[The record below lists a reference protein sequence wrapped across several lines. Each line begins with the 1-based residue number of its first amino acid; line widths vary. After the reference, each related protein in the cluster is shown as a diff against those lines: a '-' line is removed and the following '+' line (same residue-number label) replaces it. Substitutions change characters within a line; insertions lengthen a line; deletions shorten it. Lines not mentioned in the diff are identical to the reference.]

1 MGIANSFKGFETIF
15 AGLRMFW
22 QMLSKLFIVFLVVH
36 TIIVSIYIYFN
47 HDEMYGKIDSYVI
60 CLIKTYSIAKITYE
74 LNPFKQNFTV
84 DYNCENEPLQIDY
97 NYLISRFEP
106 YVLNKL
112 NIIKSKTIKIVLWTS
127 FIYLILPVLLIYFSD
142 KHKKDTRDEF
152 IRGSKLISPDKLEKD
167 IMKKSGNE
175 FMFRV
180 TDRINIP
187 LGIINRHCITLGKP
201 GSGKTQLISR
211 IIDQLIKNGFRAIIH
226 DFKGDFIST
235 FYDFRKHYIFNPLDK
250 RHMGLKDYEME
261 LIENASDLKVSD
273 INVETIN
280 KYAKYVGK
288 ASKNDKII
296 NLFDYSF
303 LLDNI
308 RDIINGIDSNSKQ
321 IKLKGMVLKTDQ
333 LIKGWSIF
341 NELRS
346 SIDID
351 AFCASLIPESASQDN
366 FWPISSRQLLGS
378 IITYCIHNNKTS
390 YSDLWKLVNLGNEE
404 LLKLFQNTVGCEEG
418 TKLLTEAKTA
428 NNIMAV
434 MSNYTKP
441 IKYLIGTEGN
451 FSIKDWVKNDK
462 DSRKIIF
469 LSNYAMIQETIKPFL
484 TMFADFS
491 IKTLLS
497 LDDDHNRR
505 LFFILDEFGE
515 LGKIGTIVPLLTG
528 SRSKGGCGFLLIQDT
543 ARINSI
549 YGQDG
554 CSTIVNA
561 CGNLI
566 SFAVKK
572 EEAEFVSSCFG
583 TAEIK
588 RTEESKSMGVD
599 NISDSISISKQTVET
614 PIVMSSE
621 VTTIP
626 SLNFYIHL
634 TDFDVSRDK
643 LDIVSFDKKS
653 QSYIGREDLLFNS
666 SHSSASKIEIS
677 PLTKPID
684 NSLDNLKIEEDPIFS
699 EIKSDS
705 STDEN
710 IKKDQSYYGELLP
723 AEEVNLKTDGS
734 DDELSSIKE
743 QESDN
748 FSEDSNQVTE
758 KSKFNDESDGML
770 F

>member
-1 MGIANSFKGFETIF
+1 MGIANSFKGYETLF
-15 AGLRMFW
+15 AALRMFW
-22 QMLSKLFIVFLVVH
+22 QMLSKL
-36 TIIVSIYIYFN
+36 IIVLLFIHALIVSTYIYFRHN
-47 HDEMYGKIDSYVI
+47 AIYDCVNSYDI
-60 CLIKTYSIAKITYE
+60 CLIKTYSIAKLTYE
-74 LNPFKQNFTV
+74 INPFKQSFKI
-84 DYNCENEPLQIDY
+84 DYLCENEPLQLDY
-97 NYLISRFEP
+97 NFFINRFEP
-106 YVLNKL
+106 YILKKL
-112 NIIKSKTIKIVLWTS
+112 NFIKTKTIEIILWS
-127 FIYLILPVLLIYFSD
+127 SLIYLLLPILLIYFNG
-142 KHKKDTRDEF
+142 KHKKDSQDEY
-152 IRGSKLISPDKLEKD
+152 IRGARLINADDLKTSIQKN
-167 IMKKSGNE
+167 GNE
-175 FMFRV
+175 YLFRI
-180 TDRINIP
+180 TNRINIP
-187 LGIINRHCITLGKP
+187 LSIINRHCITLGKP

-235 FYDFRKHYIFNPLDK
+235 FYDFKKHYIFNPLDK
-250 RHMGLKDYEME
+250 RHMGLRDIEME
-261 LIENASDLKVSD
+261 LIEEASDLTISD
-273 INVETIN
+273 LNEKTIK
-280 KYAKYVGK
+280 KYSKYLSK
-288 ASKNDKII
+288 ASNKDKII
-296 NLFDYSF
+296 PLFEYSF

-308 RDIINGIDSNSKQ
+308 RDIINGIESNSDQITIKQ
-321 IKLKGMVLKTDQ
+321 NAEKTSQ

-378 IITYCIHNNKTS
+378 IITYCIHNNMTS
-390 YSDLWKLVNLGNEE
+390 YSDLWMLVNLGNEE
-404 LLKLFQNTVGCEEG
+404 LLKLFKTTPGCEEG

-441 IKYLIGTEGN
+441 IKYLIGTEGD

-462 DSRKIIF
+462 DDRKIIF

-491 IKTLLS
+491 IKSLLS

-528 SRSKGGCGFLLIQDT
+528 SRSKGGCGFILIQDT

-549 YGQDG
+549 YGKDG

-572 EEAEFVSSCFG
+572 EEAEFVSECFG

-599 NISDSISISKQTVET
+599 NISDSISLSKQTVEKR
-614 PIVMSSE
+614 IVMPSE

-626 SLNFYIHL
+626 TLNFYIHL
-634 TDFDVSRDK
+634 TDYDVSKDK
-643 LDIVSFDKKS
+643 LDIVSFPKKS
-653 QSYIGREDLLFNS
+653 QSYIGREDLLFKKMQSTRS
-666 SHSSASKIEIS
+666 SLSDKSSLFQDINTADEQSKYV
-677 PLTKPID
+677 
-684 NSLDNLKIEEDPIFS
+684 EDPDFS
-699 EIKSDS
+699 EIDP
-705 STDEN
+705 ELLLQN
-710 IKKDQSYYGELLP
+710 IAIKDQSCYGGVDPSGITEPCNEVENSKSEQNELQDSVP
-723 AEEVNLKTDGS
+723 YPGKPKADNSEK
-734 DDELSSIKE
+734 IK
-743 QESDN
+743 
-748 FSEDSNQVTE
+748 
-758 KSKFNDESDGML
+758 DESDGMI